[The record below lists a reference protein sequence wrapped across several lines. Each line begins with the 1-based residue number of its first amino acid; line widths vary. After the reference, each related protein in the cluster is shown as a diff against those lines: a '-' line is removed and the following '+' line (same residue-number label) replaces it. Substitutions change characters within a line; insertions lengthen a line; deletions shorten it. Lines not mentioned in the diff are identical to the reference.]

1 MTGVSHWRVEP
12 EEAGQKLLQ
21 FLARRLER
29 GIPTSALQRWI
40 RTGQVRIDGARAK
53 PNTRLESGQQIRVPP
68 HDVDQRHILAQSAPE
83 LSVVH
88 EAADFLIL
96 DKPAGLPAHPGS
108 GHKDSVVARLRA
120 RFAACAWLP
129 TPAHRLD
136 RDTSGLL
143 VVAKSYERLR
153 ELHEMWRSGQVRKA
167 YLTWVQGSAPWRE
180 STRLVDVAAKRRV
193 GDLERMVV
201 GQGKELV
208 SRVRTVAS
216 LEKTGQTSSSLVLIA
231 PLTGRTH
238 QIRVQLAGRGYPLL
252 GDNKYGGPSEPG
264 GMLLHAWYL
273 AWPGFEHAALPSWP
287 DNRHTANIID
297 RESLLQMTRGLF
309 A

>member
-21 FLARRLER
+21 FLARRFDR
-29 GIPTSALQRWI
+29 GIPSDALQRWI

-53 PNTRLESGQQIRVPP
+53 PNTRLEPGQQIRVPP
-68 HDVDQRHILAQSAPE
+68 HDVDQRHVPPRSASE
-83 LSVVH
+83 LSILH
-88 EAADFLIL
+88 EAEDFLLL
-96 DKPAGLPAHPGS
+96 DKPAGLPTHPGS
-108 GHKDSVVARLRA
+108 GHTDSVATRLKI
-120 RFAACAWLP
+120 RFAPYSWLP

-153 ELHEMWRSGQVRKA
+153 ELHEMWRSDQVRKA
-167 YLTWVQGSAPWRE
+167 YLTWVQGRAPWQQ
-180 STRLVDVAAKRRV
+180 STRITDLAAKRRV
-193 GDLERMVV
+193 GHLDKMVV
-201 GQGKELV
+201 GQGKRLI
-208 SRVRTVAS
+208 SHVRAVAS
-216 LEKTGQTSSSLVLIA
+216 LDKTDLASSSLVLIA

-252 GDNKYGGPSEPG
+252 GDKKYGGPSEPD

-273 AWPGFEHAALPSWP
+273 AWPGFEYAALPSWP
-287 DNRHTANIID
+287 DTRLASNTSD
-297 RESLLQMTRGLF
+297 RESLLQMTRDLF
-309 A
+309 S